1 MNITLAAENLLKHI
15 SDYLHHL
22 SDEQYTKIDGDL
34 NASVGQHTRHVI
46 EFFQVLFAQADSGI
60 VNYDKRMRNTLI
72 EENTAYAA
80 NQLEEII
87 ERLRRRPENFPIKLE
102 VNYDLDCEECNYV
115 DSTFERE
122 IIYTIE
128 HTVHHMALIR
138 IGIKA
143 IAPEY
148 ILAPDFGIAAST
160 LRHKHVHRNLSSS

>member
-1 MNITLAAENLLKHI
+1 MNITIAAENLLKNI

-22 SDEQYTKIDGDL
+22 SDEQFIEINTDL

-72 EENTAYAA
+72 EESTGYAA
-80 NQLEEII
+80 NQIEEI
-87 ERLRRRPENFPIKLE
+87 LNKLKSRPENFPIKLE
-102 VNYDLDCEECNYV
+102 VNYDLDCEDCNYV

-128 HTVHHMALIR
+128 HTIHHMALIR
-138 IGIKA
+138 IGIKSV
-143 IAPEY
+143 
-148 ILAPDFGIAAST
+148 APDYNLAADFGVAVST
-160 LRHKHVHRNLSSS
+160 LRHKHECAQ